1 MISFLY
7 LKYSNMPVN
16 TTPSPN
22 MVLLN
27 RILKNQ
33 EMIIAKMNGLKD
45 DMTKLELTTNNL
57 LCKNNI
63 QKQRI
68 EMMESKID
76 EFIRPKGWIF

>member
-1 MISFLY
+1 
-7 LKYSNMPVN
+7 MPVKN
-16 TTPSPN
+16 MTPSPN
-22 MVLLN
+22 MILLTK
-27 RILKNQ
+27 ILQNQ
-33 EMIIAKMNGLKD
+33 EMIIAKINGLKD

-76 EFIRPKGWIF
+76 ELIRPKGWIF

>member
-1 MISFLY
+1 
-7 LKYSNMPVN
+7 MPVN

-76 EFIRPKGWIF
+76 ELIRPKGWIF

>member
-1 MISFLY
+1 
-7 LKYSNMPVN
+7 MPVKN
-16 TTPSPN
+16 MTPTPN
-22 MVLLN
+22 MILLTK
-27 RILKNQ
+27 ILQNQ
-33 EMIIAKMNGLKD
+33 EMMIAKMNGLKD

-76 EFIRPKGWIF
+76 ELIRPKGWIF

>member
-1 MISFLY
+1 
-7 LKYSNMPVN
+7 MPVN

>member
-1 MISFLY
+1 
-7 LKYSNMPVN
+7 MPVN
-16 TTPSPN
+16 MTPGPN

-27 RILKNQ
+27 RILQNQ
-33 EMIIAKMNGLKD
+33 EMMIAKMNGLKD

-68 EMMESKID
+68 ELMESKID

>member
-1 MISFLY
+1 
-7 LKYSNMPVN
+7 MPVN
-16 TTPSPN
+16 MTPPQN

-33 EMIIAKMNGLKD
+33 EMIIAKVNGLKD

-68 EMMESKID
+68 ELMESKID
-76 EFIRPKGWIF
+76 ELIRPKGWIF

>member
-1 MISFLY
+1 MTPPQNMI
-7 LKYSNMPVN
+7 
-16 TTPSPN
+16 
-22 MVLLN
+22 LLTK
-27 RILKNQ
+27 ILQNQ

>member
-1 MISFLY
+1 
-7 LKYSNMPVN
+7 MPVN
-16 TTPSPN
+16 MTPSPN
-22 MVLLN
+22 MILLTK
-27 RILKNQ
+27 ILQNQ
-33 EMIIAKMNGLKD
+33 EMIIAKINGLKD

-76 EFIRPKGWIF
+76 ELIRPKGWIF

>member
-1 MISFLY
+1 
-7 LKYSNMPVN
+7 MPVN

-27 RILKNQ
+27 RILQNQ
-33 EMIIAKMNGLKD
+33 EMIIAKINGLKD

>member
-1 MISFLY
+1 M
-7 LKYSNMPVN
+7 
-16 TTPSPN
+16 TPGPN

-27 RILKNQ
+27 RILQNQ
-33 EMIIAKMNGLKD
+33 EMIIAKINGLKD

-57 LCKNNI
+57 LCKHNI

-68 EMMESKID
+68 ELMESKID

>member
-1 MISFLY
+1 M
-7 LKYSNMPVN
+7 
-16 TTPSPN
+16 TPGPN

-27 RILKNQ
+27 RILQNQ
-33 EMIIAKMNGLKD
+33 EMMIAKMNGLKD

-68 EMMESKID
+68 ELMESKID

>member
-1 MISFLY
+1 M
-7 LKYSNMPVN
+7 
-16 TTPSPN
+16 TPSPN
-22 MVLLN
+22 MILLTK
-27 RILKNQ
+27 ILQNQ
-33 EMIIAKMNGLKD
+33 EMIIAKINGLKD

-76 EFIRPKGWIF
+76 ELIRPKGWIF

>member
-1 MISFLY
+1 MTPPQNMI
-7 LKYSNMPVN
+7 
-16 TTPSPN
+16 
-22 MVLLN
+22 LLTK
-27 RILKNQ
+27 ILQNQ
-33 EMIIAKMNGLKD
+33 EMIIAKINGLKD